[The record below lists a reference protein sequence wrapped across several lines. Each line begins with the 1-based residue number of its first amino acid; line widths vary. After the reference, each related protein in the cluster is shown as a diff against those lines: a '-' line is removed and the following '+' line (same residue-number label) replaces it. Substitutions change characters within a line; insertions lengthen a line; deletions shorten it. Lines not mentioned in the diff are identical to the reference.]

1 MSTFDEFAEV
11 AVATQRSQKKR
22 NPTSSIKE
30 YNGLLN
36 MLEGKKN
43 IKTDENGGTVIEE
56 AVTLGENQTV
66 QNYYGA
72 QPLNPGMSPSMDKAK
87 QGWSQKAMFVMVTG
101 REVRINR
108 SDKAFFSFVN
118 EKLDTA
124 RDTAAN
130 RMAVEVYG
138 DGSLYE
144 SVSGIA
150 SFVRPT
156 GGGVY
161 GGIDSQM
168 YPRWRNQVQTLTAG
182 YTGDALEDALD
193 AAIIKSTDGVDR
205 PDLGVLSIK
214 MYTMLEKQIRD
225 RTRYN
230 MGPGQGY
237 MNKGKAALG
246 FTTLEYKDGM
256 PMIWDVNSQF
266 LADADRSYMLCTKH
280 IKLYEHPD
288 AKWEFDEGQ
297 RPINQDTLVMFA
309 PWMGNMISKKL
320 RNHCLITV

>member
-30 YNGLLN
+30 INGLLN
-36 MLEGKKN
+36 ALEAKKN
-43 IKTDENGGTVIEE
+43 VKVDETGGTVIEE
-56 AVTLGENQTV
+56 ALTLEENQTV
-66 QNYYGA
+66 QNYFGA
-72 QPLNPGMSPSMDKAK
+72 QPLNPGMSPTMDKAK

-108 SDKAFFSFVN
+108 GDKAFFNFVN

-150 SFVRPT
+150 SFVT
-156 GGGVY
+156 ASGGGTY
-161 GGIDSQM
+161 GGVDSLQH
-168 YPRWRNQVQTLTAG
+168 PRWRNQVQTLPGA
-182 YTGDALEDALD
+182 YTGADLEDALD
-193 AAIIKSTDGVDR
+193 NAIIKTNDGTDR

-214 MYTMLEKQIRD
+214 QYTMLEKQIRD

-230 MGPGQGY
+230 MGPSNGY

-246 FTTLEYKDGM
+246 FTSLEYKDGM
-256 PMIWDVNSQF
+256 PMIYDVNSQF
-266 LADADRSYMLCTKH
+266 LANADRSYLLCCKH

-288 AKWEFDEGQ
+288 ARWEFDEGQ

-309 PWMGNMISKKL
+309 PWMGNMITKKR
-320 RNHCLITV
+320 RNHCMITT